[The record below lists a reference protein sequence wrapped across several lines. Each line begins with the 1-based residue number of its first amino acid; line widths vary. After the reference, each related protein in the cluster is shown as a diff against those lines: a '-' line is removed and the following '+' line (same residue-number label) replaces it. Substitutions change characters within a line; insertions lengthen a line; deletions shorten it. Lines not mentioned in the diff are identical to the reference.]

1 MCFLWPILFFFWRVV
16 TYWSLYRQPRVNMY
30 TPSRQLFFPV
40 PLIDDADRLLFGS
53 GKTVLRVTRQRTL
66 FALDNAGCKLAH
78 FFCLHSTLVLKAFF
92 FFWRLLACD
101 VKYIQRTWT
110 TWTRTRKRT
119 NELFHL
125 KVVGALYSS
134 NGDRYY
140 LLPEIQMRYYNG
152 MVSPT
157 KEGPRRV

>member
-1 MCFLWPILFFFWRVV
+1 
-16 TYWSLYRQPRVNMY
+16 MY

-92 FFWRLLACD
+92 FFEDYWRVMSNIFSALEQLGLAH
-101 VKYIQRTWT
+101 V
-110 TWTRTRKRT
+110 
-119 NELFHL
+119 
-125 KVVGALYSS
+125 
-134 NGDRYY
+134 NGRMSCF
-140 LLPEIQMRYYNG
+140 I
-152 MVSPT
+152 
-157 KEGPRRV
+157 